1 MLLEFSMHPFYVAS
15 KWCAVVETGLFM
27 NYIQESGFFLLED
40 LEVVDLPDWVDIGY
54 ECIDQ
59 CSLLCVASD
68 PSSYILLVAR
78 K

>member
-1 MLLEFSMHPFYVAS
+1 
-15 KWCAVVETGLFM
+15 M

-54 ECIDQ
+54 ESFVLINVRYFASRPIPHHIFFW
-59 CSLLCVASD
+59 SLEN
-68 PSSYILLVAR
+68 

>member
-1 MLLEFSMHPFYVAS
+1 
-15 KWCAVVETGLFM
+15 M

-40 LEVVDLPDWVDIGY
+40 LEVVDLPDWVDIGC